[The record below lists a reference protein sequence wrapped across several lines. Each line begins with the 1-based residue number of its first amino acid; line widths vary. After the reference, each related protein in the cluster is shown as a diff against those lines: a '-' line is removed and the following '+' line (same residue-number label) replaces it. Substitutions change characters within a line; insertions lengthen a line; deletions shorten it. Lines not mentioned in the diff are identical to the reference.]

1 MQRFNLQPGE
11 IAVSVYAA
19 ALLLVTTVIIQ
30 TTVMPYVAF
39 LGVKPDL
46 VLLVVISWSL
56 LRGARE
62 GIIWALMGGI
72 GLDLVSAAPFG
83 TCTVIL
89 AGLSLL
95 AGLGELSV
103 FRTHLAL
110 PLIATLVATLIYDLF
125 FLLFLYMR
133 GCSIVWAD
141 TLVKVVLPSALFNVL
156 LSPFIY
162 KALFWLHRRTGPK
175 EMAL

>member
-1 MQRFNLQPGE
+1 
-11 IAVSVYAA
+11 VSVYAT
-19 ALLLVTTVIIQ
+19 ALLLVATIIIQ
-30 TTVMPYVAF
+30 TTVMPHVAF

-56 LRGARE
+56 LRGAKE
-62 GIIWALMGGI
+62 GIVWALMGGI
-72 GLDLVSAAPFG
+72 GLDLVSGAPFG
-83 TCTVIL
+83 IHTL
-89 AGLSLL
+89 ALAVLSLL

-110 PLIATLVATLIYDLF
+110 PLVATLVATLAYDLF
-125 FLLFLYMR
+125 FLLLLQMR
-133 GCSIVWAD
+133 GGSIAWVD
-141 TLVKVVLPSALFNVL
+141 SLIKVVLPSILFNVL

-162 KALFWLHRRTGPK
+162 KALYWLHRRTGPK